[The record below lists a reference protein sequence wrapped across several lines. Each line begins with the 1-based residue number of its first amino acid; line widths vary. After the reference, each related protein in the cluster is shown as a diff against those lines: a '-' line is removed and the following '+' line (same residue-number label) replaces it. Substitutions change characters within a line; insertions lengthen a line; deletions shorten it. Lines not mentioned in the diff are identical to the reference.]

1 MFRHTIPIGRV
12 FGIPIDVD
20 YSWFLIFSLLTW
32 VLAVSYY
39 PSQFKNWS
47 PAEYW
52 AIGAIT
58 AVMLFV
64 SVLLHELGHSVV
76 ALRYKVPVR
85 RITLFIFGGVSQIA
99 AEPPSAG
106 AEFWVAIAGPGVSFA
121 LALLFWGLRPIVA
134 GVPQLLAVVQYL
146 ALLNLVLGTFNLI
159 PGFPLD
165 GGRVFRAIVWGIN
178 RNFQRATVVAAVT
191 GRFFGFLFILLGVWE
206 ALAGRLIN
214 GLWVAFIGWF
224 LESAAA
230 SQVQQ
235 QVVRNMLV
243 GHRVSEV
250 MNRDYVRIP
259 GDMALQEL
267 VDKHVLMGGHR
278 CFVVSRDGAPAGLV
292 TLSDIRKVP
301 RSAWAA
307 TKANQVMIPPE
318 KLASIPP
325 DAELWTALEK
335 IGRDGVSQLPVV
347 EDGAVVGILS
357 RDDVV
362 RYLGALRALSA

>member
-1 MFRHTIPIGRV
+1 VFRHTIPIGRV

-58 AVMLFV
+58 AALLFV
-64 SVLLHELGHSVV
+64 SVVLHELGHSLV
-76 ALRYKVPVR
+76 AMHYKVPVR
-85 RITLFIFGGVSQIA
+85 RITLFIFGGVSQIE

-106 AEFWVAIAGPGVSFA
+106 AEFWVAIAGPAVSFA
-121 LALLFWGLRPIVA
+121 LAILFWGLRPIVGA
-134 GVPQLLAVVQYL
+134 VPPLLAVVQYL
-146 ALLNLVLGTFNLI
+146 ALLNLMLGTFNLI

-165 GGRVFRAIVWGIN
+165 GGRVFRAIVWGVK
-178 RNFQRATVVAAVT
+178 RDFQRATIVAAVT
-191 GRFFGFLFILLGVWE
+191 GRFFGFLFILLGAWE
-206 ALAGRLIN
+206 VLGGHLVN
-214 GLWVAFIGWF
+214 GLWIAFIGWF

-230 SQVQQ
+230 SQAQQ
-235 QVVRNMLV
+235 QVVKNVLV
-243 GHRVSEV
+243 GHKVSEV

-259 GDMALQEL
+259 GNMSLQEL
-267 VDKHVLMGGHR
+267 VDQHVLMGGHR
-278 CFVVSRDGAPAGLV
+278 CFVISRDDRSAGLV

-301 RSAWAA
+301 RAAWP
-307 TKANQVMIPPE
+307 TTTANQIMIPRE
-318 KLASIPP
+318 KLASIQP

-335 IGRDGVSQLPVV
+335 IGRDGVNQLPVL

-362 RYLGALRALSA
+362 RYLGTLQALTR